1 MGWLEGKVAL
11 VTGGASGIGRGVVE
25 TFVAEGA
32 QVAVLD
38 PAQQALE
45 ELSRSAGDAT
55 HAVAGDATVIAD
67 CARAVAEAITRF
79 GRLDVLVCCPGVFDF
94 FTSIVELP
102 ADGIDAA
109 FDELFAINVKSYLVT
124 TKAALPELLKS
135 EGNIVFTLS
144 NAAFLPGGGGPLY
157 TASKF
162 ALRGL
167 MVELAHELAPKI
179 RVNGVAPGGTVTNLR
194 GLEALGTAQQRVAD
208 APDLADSIRNTTPLQ
223 VAPEP
228 RDHAWAYVFLASK
241 ERTKGVTGTVIHSDG
256 GLGSRGI
263 TKLAGLLAE

>member
-1 MGWLEGKVAL
+1 MGWLDGKVAL
-11 VTGGASGIGRGVVE
+11 VSGGASGIGRGVVE

-32 QVAVLD
+32 QVVVLD
-38 PAQQALE
+38 PAEQALE
-45 ELSRSAGDAT
+45 ELAGSAGDGVC
-55 HAVAGDATVIAD
+55 AVAGDATVFAD
-67 CARAVAEAITRF
+67 AERAVSEAIARF
-79 GRLDVLVCCPGVFDF
+79 GRLDVLVGCPGVFDF
-94 FTSIVELP
+94 FTSIVDLP
-102 ADGIDAA
+102 AERIDAA

-124 TKAALPELLKS
+124 AKAALPELLKS

-167 MVELAHELAPKI
+167 VVELAYELAPKI

-194 GLEALGTAQQRVAD
+194 GLEALGTAEQRLVD
-208 APDLADSIRNTTPLQ
+208 VSNLADLIRNAAPLQ
-223 VAPEP
+223 VALEP

-256 GLGSRGI
+256 GLGSRGLM
-263 TKLAGLLAE
+263 KLAGLLPE